1 MEKGLRI
8 LVFCSIVFLLLLSS
22 CDKNEQAYKKLI
34 NEGRW
39 KVTQL
44 TAGNTDFT
52 KLPKWEIFPCENHE
66 GYCEARWEHQNG
78 SMVNFYYQFT
88 SLGGKFTYFID
99 PAESETTTMAYSQ
112 CQNFSGQYKVYKSNR
127 KTIHLESELT
137 AGYPETLVVI
147 ILERE

>member
-1 MEKGLRI
+1 MEKRLYI
-8 LVFCSIVFLLLLSS
+8 HVFCSIVFLLLWSS
-22 CDKNEQAYKKLI
+22 CDKNERAYKKLM

-52 KLPKWEIFPCENHE
+52 KLPKWEFFPCENHD

-78 SMVNFYYQFT
+78 SMVNFYYQIIN
-88 SLGGKFTYFID
+88 LGGKFYFFTD
-99 PAESETTTMAYSQ
+99 PDQSDTSTMAYSQ
-112 CQNFSGQYKVYKSNR
+112 CQNFSGHYRIIKSNR
-127 KTIHLESELT
+127 KTIHLESEET